1 MVKKDDNNDKV
12 NNNNYNYIHIV
23 NDLKDLGLLQKR
35 RKRSSS
41 EEREKQQQKSMIY
54 KPQGISGIERTII
67 DNSPQLRRDV
77 QQLANE
83 RSLLDGRLMENDNKL
98 NFLHEQ
104 INQNPLRFM
113 VKTEPQRNLSD
124 VQSNSLYLP
133 SLNQQY
139 NDEIKSHTDSIDVP
153 IVDAS
158 NDFKI
163 HNMTTTNEPEKNV
176 QFNEPLKKD
185 KSFLNEPEI
194 KTPESPNFNVS
205 TSETPNTD
213 VSESPGL
220 LDKTMMTEQYLS
232 FMNDQSVDKSLDTTF
247 DASGFIEDLEKE
259 AQKPGKTPDNEHI
272 DLKIA
277 TNRSAV
283 DSSYQTAKQLADIL
297 NALSDEKQIK
307 GATQAK
313 AIGINNL
320 EDDILKEIKT
330 KQIDVTNPDEK
341 YKSIIDKF
349 ENYLNISPK
358 HTILRVKIQ
367 TWNNLVSNLASDS
380 TKYQSLTLIEG
391 LQLGKKELDT
401 KIKDLK
407 IKLSKIKK

>member
-1 MVKKDDNNDKV
+1 MVKNSHNNKV
-12 NNNNYNYIHIV
+12 NNYINIV
-23 NDLKDLGLLQKR
+23 NDLKGLGLLQKR
-35 RKRSSS
+35 KKRSSS
-41 EEREKQQQKSMIY
+41 EEREKQQQRTNIQV

-124 VQSNSLYLP
+124 VQGNSLYLP

-163 HNMTTTNEPEKNV
+163 HNMTTTNEPDEKESKNV
-176 QFNEPLKKD
+176 QFNEQ
-185 KSFLNEPEI
+185 EI

-205 TSETPNTD
+205 TSETPNDD
-213 VSESPGL
+213 VSESPGM

-232 FMNDQSVDKSLDTTF
+232 FMNDQSVDKSLDTAF

-259 AQKPGKTPDNEHI
+259 AQKPDNEHI

-349 ENYLNISPK
+349 ENYLNSSPK

-367 TWNNLVSNLASDS
+367 TWNKLVFNLASDS

-407 IKLSKIKK
+407 IKLSKIKKII